1 MQDPAPVLPVSRDEM
16 DSLGWDSCDVIL
28 VTGDAYV
35 DHPSFGA
42 ALIGRYLES
51 LGYRV
56 GIIPQP
62 DIESTEDIL
71 RLGLP
76 GLFAGVTSGAMDSMV
91 NHYTSLNRLR
101 SNDAYSPGGRPG
113 SRPDRALLRYVNLVQ
128 RAMPGV
134 PVVIGGIEASM
145 RRFSHYDYWSDRVR
159 KSVLLDTKASVL
171 VYGMGERAAGCIA
184 AALETGRDLVGIR
197 GTAVYMGAASFET
210 SGIEGYVELPE
221 HERVARDPEAFMEM
235 TGLIER
241 ESSPWSG
248 SVLVQRADSR
258 VVVAGPPSV
267 PLSTDEMDALYELP
281 FSREAHPSY
290 EEEIPALTMIRNSV
304 TVVRGCSGGCSFCA
318 LGLHQGRFITSR
330 SVPSVLREVGR
341 LMGKEYFRGT
351 VTDLGGPTANL
362 YGTGCAGGEEMKR
375 CRRASC
381 LHPEICRNFAAGQS
395 AFVRLLDEVAA
406 LEGVDNVFV
415 SSGIRFDV
423 ALRDPRFISKLAGD
437 NVPGFLKIAPE
448 HFSPEVLRRMRKPSP
463 ELWREFL
470 ELFRKASKEAGK
482 EQYVKPY
489 IMAAFPGCGMK
500 DMELAASELE
510 REGMRPEKAQIFL
523 PTPMT
528 MATAMYL
535 TGLDPYT
542 GDRIR
547 VARKPSEK
555 RRQLGVLP
563 GHEPGKT
570 RKNSPKQ

>member
-1 MQDPAPVLPVSRDEM
+1 MRKSAPVLPVSRDEM
-16 DSLGWDSCDVIL
+16 DRLGWDACDIIL

-62 DIESTEDIL
+62 DHGSTEDIL

-76 GLFAGVTSGAMDSMV
+76 GLFVGVTSGAMDSMV

-159 KSVLLDTKASVL
+159 KSVLLDSKASVL
-171 VYGMGERAAGCIA
+171 VYGMGERAAGETA
-184 AALETGRDLVGIR
+184 AALESGGDLRGIR
-197 GTAVYMGAASFET
+197 GTAVYMGAGAFER
-210 SGIEGYVELPE
+210 SDIEEYVELPS
-221 HERVARDPEAFMEM
+221 HERVVRDPEAFMEM
-235 TGLIER
+235 TRVIER

-258 VVVAGPPSV
+258 VVVAGPPAI

-290 EEEIPALTMIRNSV
+290 HEEIPALTMIQNSV

-330 SVPSVLREVGR
+330 SIPSVLREVR
-341 LMGKEYFRGT
+341 RMTVKESFRGT

-362 YGTGCAGGEEMKR
+362 YGTGCGGGEMMQT
-375 CRRASC
+375 CRRTSC
-381 LHPEICRNFAAGQS
+381 LHPDICRNFAAGQS
-395 AFVRLLDEVAA
+395 AYIRLLDEVAA
-406 LEGVDNVFV
+406 LDGVENVFV

-423 ALRDPRFISKLAGD
+423 ALRDPEFISKLAGD

-448 HFSPEVLRRMRKPSP
+448 HFSPEVLRLMRKPSP
-463 ELWREFL
+463 ELWREFV
-470 ELFRKASKEAGK
+470 ELFRKASERAGK

-500 DMELAASELE
+500 DMELAAGELQK
-510 REGMRPEKAQIFL
+510 EGMRPEKAQIFL

-528 MATAMYL
+528 MAAAMYL
-535 TGLDPYT
+535 TGLDPHT
-542 GDRIR
+542 GAGIK

-563 GHEPGKT
+563 GHSSEKS
-570 RKNSPKQ
+570 RKKARK

>member
-1 MQDPAPVLPVSRDEM
+1 MQEPSPVLPVSRDEM
-16 DSLGWDSCDVIL
+16 DRLGWDRCDVVLI
-28 VTGDAYV
+28 TGDAYV

-62 DIESTEDIL
+62 DHGSTEDIL
-71 RLGLP
+71 RLGVP
-76 GLFAGVTSGAMDSMV
+76 SLFAGVTSGAMDSMV

-159 KSVLLDTKASVL
+159 KSVLLDTKAGIL
-171 VYGMGERAAGCIA
+171 VYGMGERAAGEIA
-184 AALETGRDLVGIR
+184 ATLESGGDLLGIR
-197 GTAVYMGAASFET
+197 GTAVYMGAGSFEN
-210 SGIEGYVELPE
+210 SGIEEYVELPA
-221 HERVARDPEAFMEM
+221 HEKVVRDSDAFMEM
-235 TGLIER
+235 TRIIER

-258 VVVAGPPSV
+258 VVVASPPSI

-290 EEEIPALTMIRNSV
+290 HEEIPALTMIRNSV

-330 SVPSVLREVGR
+330 SISSVLREVRR
-341 LMGKEYFRGT
+341 LMGNDYFRGT

-362 YGTGCAGGEEMKR
+362 YGTGCAGGDEMQR
-375 CRRASC
+375 CRRTSC
-381 LHPEICRNFAAGQS
+381 LHPDICRHFVADQS
-395 AFVRLLDEVAA
+395 AYIRLLDEVAA
-406 LEGVDNVFV
+406 LDGVGNVFV

-423 ALRDPRFISKLAGD
+423 ALRDPKFISKLAGD

-448 HFSPEVLRRMRKPSP
+448 HFSPEVLRLMRKPSP
-463 ELWREFL
+463 ALWREFL
-470 ELFRKASKEAGK
+470 ELFRKASEEAGK

-489 IMAAFPGCGMK
+489 IMAAFPGCEMK
-500 DMELAASELE
+500 DMELAANELE
-510 REGMRPEKAQIFL
+510 KEGMRPEKAQIFL

-528 MATAMYL
+528 MATAIYL
-535 TGLDPYT
+535 TGLHPST
-542 GDRIR
+542 GGRIR

-563 GHEPGKT
+563 GHSPEKS
-570 RKNSPKQ
+570 RKNSR